1 MRRVAITGIGIVSSI
16 GNNVSE
22 VTNSLRNG
30 TSGIVA
36 APEYT
41 ELGFRSQVHGTVK
54 LDVADHVDR
63 KQLRFMGEGAAYA
76 VLAMEQAIA
85 DAGLK
90 DHQVSNERSGL
101 VAGSGGPSTANL
113 LAAFDITREKGPK
126 RIGPYMVPRCMSSTV
141 SACIATF
148 FKIRGINY
156 SISSACSTSAH
167 CITAGADAIRSGSQ
181 DIVFAGGGEELHW
194 TLSVLFD
201 AMGAMSSKYNDTPEM
216 ASRPYDADRDGF
228 VIAGG
233 GGMVVLEDMDHAVA
247 RGAKIYAEL
256 VGYGAN
262 SDGADMVAPSG
273 EGAVRCMELALA
285 GFDGNKLTD
294 KVDYINAHGTS
305 TPVGD
310 VKELDA
316 VRTVF
321 GPLGHLPVVTS
332 TKSLTGHSLG
342 ATGVQEAIYTIIMMQ
357 NKFIAASANIQTPD
371 PAIGN
376 IPVAQSRIDDF
387 SINLALSNS
396 FGFGGTNATL
406 ALRKV

>member
-85 DAGLK
+85 DAGLE

-148 FKIRGINY
+148 FKIRGVNY

-201 AMGAMSSKYNDTPEM
+201 AMGAMSSKYNDTPEL

-233 GGMVVLEDMDHAVA
+233 GGIVVLEDMDHAVA

-321 GPLGHLPVVTS
+321 GSRGHLPVVTS
-332 TKSLTGHSLG
+332 TKLLTGHSLG

-371 PAIGN
+371 PAIGD
-376 IPVAQSRIDDF
+376 IPVAKTRMDDF

>member
-85 DAGLK
+85 DAGLE

-167 CITAGADAIRSGSQ
+167 CITSGADAIRSGSQ

-201 AMGAMSSKYNDTPEM
+201 AMGAMSSKYNDTPEL

-321 GPLGHLPVVTS
+321 GPRGHLPVVTS

-357 NKFIAASANIQTPD
+357 NKFIAASANIHTPD
-371 PAIGN
+371 PAIGD
-376 IPVAQSRIDDF
+376 IPVAQTHMDDF